1 MDQSYKYFH
10 YYKKCENDDTN
21 FIKNFETFLEK
32 NLDHF
37 FKSNIFNRR

>member
-10 YYKKCENDDTN
+10 YYKKKCENDDTN

-32 NLDHF
+32 
-37 FKSNIFNRR
+37 I